1 MKIPRENK
9 RNTYISSLWLID
21 NPLMKTITIL
31 GSSRKDGETY
41 KVICETVENS
51 DWDIIDLNDYTF
63 SYYDYEHNNR
73 NDDFLPLMK
82 KIVENYDTLIFATP
96 VYWYSMSGIMKVF
109 FDRLTDLLEIDKEL
123 GRKLAGK
130 RMGVISSSIGNHLG
144 EAFWLPFSE
153 TAKYFNMDY
162 IGNIHTITGK
172 NNQLEISKF
181 TDLVNNKNDPQ
192 QAV

>member
-1 MKIPRENK
+1 
-9 RNTYISSLWLID
+9 
-21 NPLMKTITIL
+21 MKTITIL

-41 KVICETVENS
+41 KVIYETVENS
-51 DWDIIDLNDYTF
+51 DWDIIDLSDYTF

-123 GRKLAGK
+123 GRKLDGK
-130 RMGVISSSIGNHLG
+130 RMGVISSSIGNHL
-144 EAFWLPFSE
+144 P
-153 TAKYFNMDY
+153 K
-162 IGNIHTITGK
+162 
-172 NNQLEISKF
+172 
-181 TDLVNNKNDPQ
+181 
-192 QAV
+192 